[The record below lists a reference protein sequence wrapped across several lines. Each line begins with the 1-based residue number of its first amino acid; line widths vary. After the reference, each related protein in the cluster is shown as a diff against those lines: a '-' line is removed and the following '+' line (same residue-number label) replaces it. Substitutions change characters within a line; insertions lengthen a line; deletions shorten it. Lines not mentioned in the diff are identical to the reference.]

1 MNSKQAKQ
9 IPIEHFLNKLNHKPV
24 KSSGDD
30 LWYKSP
36 LHEDNT
42 PSFKVNKILNSWYD
56 FGIGEGGSII
66 DLVCTMFNDNV
77 SQALKRLSSDY
88 VSHSPTKQYQSIRVK
103 PVPKKSKLELKEVG
117 GISEKAL
124 YCLLRDRCI
133 DVDIAKKYL
142 CQIYFSVN
150 EKTKLNYAL
159 ALKNDVGGYEFKNAL
174 MKGCIGSKAITSINL
189 EDGKDVAIFE
199 GMMNFLAYLTHHK
212 ITNFQSSAIILNST
226 SMKDEGLKAL
236 NSMQFKK
243 AYFFLDNDDMGK
255 QCFGYLS
262 QNSDCDFVDKSNS
275 YEKFN
280 DYNDFLIE

>member
-88 VSHSPTKQYQSIRVK
+88 VSHSPTKQYQSVRVK
-103 PVPKKSKLELKEVG
+103 SVPKKSKLELTEVG
-117 GISEKAL
+117 KISEKAL

-133 DVDIAKKYL
+133 DMDIAKKYL

-150 EKTKLNYAL
+150 EKSKLNYAL
-159 ALKNDVGGYEFKNAL
+159 ALKNDCGGYEFKNAL
-174 MKGCIGSKAITSINL
+174 MKGCISSKAITSINL
-189 EDGKDVAIFE
+189 EDGKDVAVFE
-199 GMMNFLAYLTHHK
+199 GMMDFLAYLTHHK
-212 ITNFQSSAIILNST
+212 ISDFQSSVIILNST
-226 SMKDEGLKAL
+226 SMKDDGLKAL
-236 NSMQFKK
+236 NSKQFKK
-243 AYFFLDNDDMGK
+243 AYFFLDNDEMGK
-255 QCFGYLS
+255 QCFEYLS
-262 QNSDCDFVDKSNS
+262 ENIDCESVDCSNI
-275 YEKFN
+275 YDEFN
-280 DYNDFLIE
+280 DYNEFLIE